1 MSYFRT
7 QRRGGTYAGLLE
19 GFLLVIK
26 IFSFSTLLSHIL
38 QKKPEMEIDWKFQYI
53 MAKNFKHPPVLNI
66 ELLKWINSVKHIMN
80 KYLKVL
86 GGLYY
91 GKELYIQL
99 LTTSNP
105 MRYFRAQS
113 LCTEWVRGYRRVT
126 NIRLSTPFQGQ
137 VWYNKPLQGMAPT
150 ECLLSACVL
159 PCLTACLHACLLA
172 FSPACLPA
180 CLLACLLACLPDCLP
195 ACLLV
200 CLLS

>member
-1 MSYFRT
+1 MIRNT
-7 QRRGGTYAGLLE
+7 
-19 GFLLVIK
+19 I
-26 IFSFSTLLSHIL
+26 
-38 QKKPEMEIDWKFQYI
+38 
-53 MAKNFKHPPVLNI
+53 AKNFKHPPVLNI

-126 NIRLSTPFQGQ
+126 NSRLSTPFQGQ
-137 VWYNKPLQGMAPT
+137 GWYNKPLQGMAPT
-150 ECLLSACVL
+150 ECPLSV
-159 PCLTACLHACLLA
+159 CLVAY
-172 FSPACLPA
+172 LPA
-180 CLLACLLACLPDCLP
+180 CLLACLMFFWIMSCTHGHTDAHTTLPVLGI
-195 ACLLV
+195 
-200 CLLS
+200 LSEPKRSYFDLTSEV